1 MNNFQK
7 TQNSAI
13 RVCLRLPSYI
23 RTSLL
28 HEYASI
34 EPVQERLCTLSTKLV
49 ARMTTHNEHISE
61 LVMNY
66 DPANNNRHV
75 SPLDIL
81 LR

>member
-49 ARMTTHNEHISE
+49 ARMTTHNGHINE